1 MLDESRC
8 MLHNIILWHCTLLL
22 FECQTARRLKST
34 PLTRLCCHPRCKRRL
49 MRQNDWPIGLFFR
62 GMAAGGVGDVT
73 GWRRGS
79 GLKYIYI
86 CMYNKRRPRWQNI
99 RFDRFMTATSIYTHT
114 YAHLYEHTVHAHNIY
129 TCVVCVR
136 ERYSGVYIIY
146 VIQIHYTYV
155 ICTCAYYH
163 NIMRV

>member
-49 MRQNDWPIGLFFR
+49 MRQNDWPIGLLFR

-86 CMYNKRRPRWQNI
+86 YVCTINVVRDGKTSGSIDLWPRQAYIHTHMHTYTNI
-99 RFDRFMTATSIYTHT
+99 RYTRIT
-114 YAHLYEHTVHAHNIY
+114 YIRVL
-129 TCVVCVR
+129 CVCVKDTA
-136 ERYSGVYIIY
+136 VYI
-146 VIQIHYTYV
+146 
-155 ICTCAYYH
+155 
-163 NIMRV
+163 